1 MRSRRARTVRRGCDC
16 GVPGRGEGVPCARYI
31 AEAEPMI
38 IRKSREEIRKMREA
52 GRIVAGVLDMLE
64 EHIRPGVRTET
75 LNRLADEFIRG
86 KGGIPSFLGYRGFPA
101 SICTSVNDVVVHGIP
116 GKEKLREGD
125 IIGIDVGVILD
136 GYQADAARTY
146 AVGEVSETA
155 RRLMEVTR
163 ASLEAGIDACR
174 SGNRLGDVSNSI
186 QRVVEGGG
194 FSVVVQFVGHGIG
207 REMHEEPQI
216 PNFGPPGRGPLLLPG
231 MTFALEPMVNE
242 GTYEVRVEEDGWTV
256 RTVDGRLSAH
266 YEHTVAVTDGDPEIL
281 TLP

>member
-1 MRSRRARTVRRGCDC
+1 VRVRRRDAVGGRSGRHHRKGGACPHLP
-16 GVPGRGEGVPCARYI
+16 GVGL
-31 AEAEPMI
+31 EPMI
-38 IRKSREEIRKMREA
+38 IRKSREEIAKMREA

-64 EHIRPGVRTET
+64 KHVRPGTRTET
-75 LNRLADEFIRG
+75 LNRLADDYIRSR
-86 KGGIPSFLGYRGFPA
+86 GGIPSFLGYRGFPA

-116 GKEKLREGD
+116 GKERLREGD

-146 AVGEVSETA
+146 AVGEVSDAA
-155 RRLMEVTR
+155 RRLVEVTR
-163 ASLEAGIDACR
+163 ASLEAGIAACR
-174 SGNRLGDVSNSI
+174 AGNRLGDVSNSI
-186 QRVVEGGG
+186 QRVVEEGG

-207 REMHEEPQI
+207 KEMHEEPQI

-242 GTYEVRVEEDGWTV
+242 GTYEVRVEDDGWTV

-266 YEHTVAVTDGDPEIL
+266 FEHTVAVTEGDPEIL